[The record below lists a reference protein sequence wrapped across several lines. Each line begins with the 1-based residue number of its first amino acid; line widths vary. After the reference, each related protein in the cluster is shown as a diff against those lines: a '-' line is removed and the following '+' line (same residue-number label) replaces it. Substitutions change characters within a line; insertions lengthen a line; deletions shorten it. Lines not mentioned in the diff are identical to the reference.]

1 MKQTALPKCLKYR
14 KYPFISGI
22 LILYA
27 HLFLLLTGLP
37 MISYAQNELQY
48 DEISVSLNIQRFGGT
63 EIPAVIADE
72 TVYLPVVDIFSFL
85 KIKINPSAQLDSIT
99 GSFINPDAIY
109 TIDYLH
115 HKIRY
120 LGKEYTLKSNDLIKT
135 ETNLYLKST
144 WFGQVFGLD
153 CAFNFRSLSVN
164 LSTKLELPVIREM
177 RLEQMRSN
185 ISRLKGEIKADT
197 VIARKYPAF
206 HFGMADWS
214 VISTQQF
221 PGGTD
226 TRLNLS
232 LGTVIAGGE
241 ANALLNYDNTV
252 PFTEKQQQYQ
262 WRFVNND
269 RPVLRQVTVGKI
281 YTTVTSSIFDPIV
294 GMQFT
299 NTPTT
304 YRRSFGT
311 YTLSDITEPNWVV
324 ELYVNNVM
332 VDYMKADGSGFYKF
346 EVPLV
351 YGNSAVKLKFYGPW
365 GEERTKEQ
373 NMSIPFN
380 FLPPKEFE
388 YNVSGGLVE
397 DSLHSRVAR
406 ATLNYGVSRWLTIGG
421 GVEYLSSVITG
432 PEMPYL
438 SASLRLMSSLMLS
451 GEYTYGVRSKGI
463 LNYRLPS
470 NLLFELNYTKYVPGQ
485 KAIIYNYLEER
496 KGVISIPIT
505 GKNFA
510 AYTRLTV
517 NQTVLPGI
525 TNTNAEM
532 LWSGSVHGIT
542 TNFTTFGL
550 FTGVANPY
558 VYSNLSLSFRMPSH
572 LAITP
577 QIQYAYN
584 QQRVISA
591 RANIEKQLS
600 KHGFLNMSF
609 EQNFASNTRNIEVGM
624 RYDLSFAQTGF
635 SVRNTNDQTS
645 MIESARGSL
654 LYDSKTKYLGTTNR
668 TNVGKGAITLL
679 PFLDINGN
687 GKHDK
692 GEPKVA
698 GLQFRLNGGT
708 IKRNDKDTTIHILDL
723 MPYTSYYLELDKNSF
738 DNVAWQMHNLVIK
751 VNIDANQFKTIE
763 VPVSVMG
770 EASGTVFNESKGQG
784 RILVSFYRSDGTMAG
799 RIMTE
804 SDGYYSYLGLNP
816 GKYTTRIDP
825 QQLKKLKMVS
835 VPEQIQ
841 IDILPSPDGTILD
854 GLDFHLSLI
863 DKEGVKDT
871 AKIVSEVKPAVI
883 SGIKDTLTKT
893 PPAKIAAPVATP
905 VKETKPAET
914 KKEEPANVI
923 PLVVTPSALQV
934 KEAEHVTSPTTET
947 KKAESKSAEPVK
959 QATPPATPVAATEKA
974 ATIPETQ
981 TKTAGKETNT
991 SQLNQEIDPAI
1002 KYPVLKNRKGSII
1015 QVGAFAKE
1023 KNAVMTKEE
1032 LLKIS
1037 SHPVDIMWQD
1047 RLYKVQISGFQ
1058 GRKESVE
1065 YIPKLNKKGFT
1076 EAFVVRT
1083 DR

>member
-1 MKQTALPKCLKYR
+1 
-14 KYPFISGI
+14 
-22 LILYA
+22 
-27 HLFLLLTGLP
+27 
-37 MISYAQNELQY
+37 
-48 DEISVSLNIQRFGGT
+48 
-63 EIPAVIADE
+63 
-72 TVYLPVVDIFSFL
+72 
-85 KIKINPSAQLDSIT
+85 
-99 GSFINPDAIY
+99 
-109 TIDYLH
+109 
-115 HKIRY
+115 
-120 LGKEYTLKSNDLIKT
+120 
-135 ETNLYLKST
+135 
-144 WFGQVFGLD
+144 
-153 CAFNFRSLSVN
+153 
-164 LSTKLELPVIREM
+164 
-177 RLEQMRSN
+177 
-185 ISRLKGEIKADT
+185 
-197 VIARKYPAF
+197 
-206 HFGMADWS
+206 
-214 VISTQQF
+214 
-221 PGGTD
+221 
-226 TRLNLS
+226 
-232 LGTVIAGGE
+232 
-241 ANALLNYDNTV
+241 
-252 PFTEKQQQYQ
+252 
-262 WRFVNND
+262 
-269 RPVLRQVTVGKI
+269 
-281 YTTVTSSIFDPIV
+281 
-294 GMQFT
+294 
-299 NTPTT
+299 
-304 YRRSFGT
+304 
-311 YTLSDITEPNWVV
+311 
-324 ELYVNNVM
+324 
-332 VDYMKADGSGFYKF
+332 
-346 EVPLV
+346 
-351 YGNSAVKLKFYGPW
+351 
-365 GEERTKEQ
+365 
-373 NMSIPFN
+373 
-380 FLPPKEFE
+380 
-388 YNVSGGLVE
+388 
-397 DSLHSRVAR
+397 
-406 ATLNYGVSRWLTIGG
+406 
-421 GVEYLSSVITG
+421 
-432 PEMPYL
+432 
-438 SASLRLMSSLMLS
+438 
-451 GEYTYGVRSKGI
+451 
-463 LNYRLPS
+463 
-470 NLLFELNYTKYVPGQ
+470 
-485 KAIIYNYLEER
+485 
-496 KGVISIPIT
+496 
-505 GKNFA
+505 
-510 AYTRLTV
+510 LTV

-959 QATPPATPVAATEKA
+959 
-974 ATIPETQ
+974 
-981 TKTAGKETNT
+981 
-991 SQLNQEIDPAI
+991 
-1002 KYPVLKNRKGSII
+1002 
-1015 QVGAFAKE
+1015 
-1023 KNAVMTKEE
+1023 
-1032 LLKIS
+1032 
-1037 SHPVDIMWQD
+1037 
-1047 RLYKVQISGFQ
+1047 
-1058 GRKESVE
+1058 
-1065 YIPKLNKKGFT
+1065 
-1076 EAFVVRT
+1076 
-1083 DR
+1083 